1 VAEASTDSRLVSES
15 VVVEE
20 EPMEAYPKIVRLKDG
35 SRATLRPMVREDVQ
49 KLLAFFR
56 KLPEEDRLFLK
67 EDVTDQKV
75 IQQWVDELDY
85 DKVFPILAEVQ
96 DEIVADATLHTL
108 TRGWSRHIG
117 EVRCV
122 VAKEYQRKGLGTI
135 LIREMFHRA
144 LQKGLY
150 KLQAS
155 MPDKQVGAMKAF
167 RTIGFKKEAVLKE
180 HAMDIKG
187 NKHDL
192 VIMTNLVEELWRK
205 IGDHIMET
213 GFSAEH

>member
-1 VAEASTDSRLVSES
+1 
-15 VVVEE
+15 
-20 EPMEAYPKIVRLKDG
+20 MEAYPKIVRTKDG
-35 SRATLRPMVREDVQ
+35 TKVTLRPMVKEDVQ

-67 EDVTDQKV
+67 EDVTDEKV
-75 IQQWVDELDY
+75 IQRWADELDY
-85 DKVFPILAEVQ
+85 EKVFPVLAEVGA
-96 DEIVADATLHTL
+96 EIVADATLHTL
-108 TRGWSRHIG
+108 ERGWSRHIG

-144 LQKGLY
+144 LQKGLH

-167 RTIGFKKEAVLKE
+167 QTIGFKKEAVLKE
-180 HAMDIKG
+180 HAVDIKG

-192 VIMTNLVEELWRK
+192 VIMTNRVAELWRK
-205 IGDHIMET
+205 ISDHLMEM

>member
-1 VAEASTDSRLVSES
+1 
-15 VVVEE
+15 
-20 EPMEAYPKIVRLKDG
+20 MEAYPKIIRLKDG
-35 SRATLRPMVREDVQ
+35 SKVTLRPMVKSDVP

-67 EDVTDQKV
+67 EDVTDEKV
-75 IQQWVDELDY
+75 IQRWADELDY
-85 DKVFPILAEVQ
+85 DRVFPILAEVG
-96 DEIVADATLHTL
+96 DEIIADATLHPFE
-108 TRGWSRHIG
+108 RGWSRHVG

-144 LQKGLY
+144 LQRGLH

-167 RTIGFKKEAVLKE
+167 QAIGFKKEAVLKE
-180 HAMDIKG
+180 HAVDIKG

-192 VIMTNLVEELWRK
+192 VIMTNSVAELWRK
-205 IGDHIMET
+205 ISDQLMDSD
-213 GFSAEH
+213 FSAEH

>member
-1 VAEASTDSRLVSES
+1 
-15 VVVEE
+15 
-20 EPMEAYPKIVRLKDG
+20 MEAYPKIVRLKDG
-35 SRATLRPMVREDVQ
+35 SRATLRPMVKEDVD

-56 KLPEEDRLFLK
+56 KLPEEERLFLK
-67 EDVTDQKV
+67 EDVTDEKV
-75 IQQWVDELDY
+75 IQQWADELDY
-85 DKVFPILAEVQ
+85 EKVFPVLAEV
-96 DEIVADATLHTL
+96 ESEVVADATLHTL
-108 TRGWSRHIG
+108 ERGWSRHIG

-122 VAKEYQRKGLGTI
+122 VAKDYQRKGLGTI

-144 LQKGLY
+144 LQKGLD

-167 RTIGFKKEAVLKE
+167 RTIGFRKEAVLKE

-192 VIMTNLVEELWRK
+192 IIMTNSVAELWRK
-205 IGDHIMET
+205 IGDNLVET